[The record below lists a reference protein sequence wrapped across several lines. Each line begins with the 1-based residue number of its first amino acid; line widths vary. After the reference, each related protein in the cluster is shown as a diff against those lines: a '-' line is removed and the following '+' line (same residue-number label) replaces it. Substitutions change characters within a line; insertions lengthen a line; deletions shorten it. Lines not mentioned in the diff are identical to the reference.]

1 MVVMTALCRGKST
14 GGRVVR
20 GGSWNNNIDNA
31 RCAIR
36 NRNNPDNSNNN
47 VGCWVVAH
55 IFRAPTSNAL
65 GLHRRRPRSKNG
77 VT

>member
-1 MVVMTALCRGKST
+1 
-14 GGRVVR
+14 
-20 GGSWNNNIDNA
+20 
-31 RCAIR
+31 
-36 NRNNPDNSNNN
+36 
-47 VGCWVVAH
+47 VVAH